1 MIKLDQAM
9 AEMHEALEQIEL
21 NDSVEV
27 IYMDNRY
34 EDPTNDDFK
43 ELAYA
48 TECSAGLDLRAAL
61 DTEYVLQPGEVKL
74 IGTGVKIFMRDPY
87 MMSALVPRS
96 GLGHKHGIVL
106 GNLVGVID
114 ADYQNELF
122 VSCWNRSNEPFTIKP
137 GERFA
142 QMVFLPIRRPTL
154 KKVTEFSESTERGLG
169 GFGSSGRK

>member
-1 MIKLDQAM
+1 MSKLDQAM
-9 AEMHEALEQIEL
+9 AEMHEVLQEIEM
-21 NDSVEV
+21 NDTVEV
-27 IYMDNRY
+27 IYLDSRY

-48 TECSAGLDLRAAL
+48 TERSAGLDLRAAL

-74 IGTGVKIFMRDPY
+74 IGTGVKIFMRDPH
-87 MMSALVPRS
+87 MMSALLPRS

-122 VSCWNRSNEPFTIKP
+122 VSCWNRSDTPFTFKP

-142 QMVFLPIRRPTL
+142 QMVFLPICRPTL
-154 KKVTEFSESTERGLG
+154 KKVTKFSESTERGLG

>member
-1 MIKLDQAM
+1 MSKLDQAM
-9 AEMHEALEQIEL
+9 AEMHEAMAQIEL
-21 NDSVEV
+21 NDTVEV
-27 IYMDNRY
+27 IYMDTRY
-34 EDPTNDDFK
+34 EDPANDDFK

-48 TECSAGLDLRAAL
+48 TERSAGLDLRAAL
-61 DTEYVLQPGEVKL
+61 DAEYIIQPGEVKL
-74 IGTGVKIFMRDPY
+74 IGTGVKIFMRDPF
-87 MMSALVPRS
+87 MMSALLPRS

-122 VSCWNRSNEPFTIKP
+122 VSCWNRSNVPFTIKP

-154 KKVTEFSESTERGLG
+154 KTVTEFSESTERGLG